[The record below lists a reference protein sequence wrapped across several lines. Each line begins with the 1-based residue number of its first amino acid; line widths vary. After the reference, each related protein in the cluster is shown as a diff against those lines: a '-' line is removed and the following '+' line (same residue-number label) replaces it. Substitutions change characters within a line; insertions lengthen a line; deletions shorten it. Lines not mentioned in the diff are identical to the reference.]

1 VLEQATKRKSRRR
14 AGSALESS
22 ATPFLQ
28 ASLALSKRWWWQ
40 LKRTPL
46 EVVVALA
53 QPALWLVLFGNLF
66 AKSGVVTGTSYIAF
80 MTAGVVIMTVFN
92 AALNGGAQILFD
104 RETGMLH
111 RLLAAP
117 IPPGAILW
125 SRFVYVL
132 GLTSFQALVIILVA
146 SLLGVRIASGVT
158 GLVLI
163 LATGILL
170 GVGITALSMAL
181 AFTFKHHG
189 QWFSVIGF
197 VSLPLLFASN
207 ALAPFEAMPGWLQ
220 VLTRF
225 NPMTYAI
232 SAARQLI
239 LEGFDLVVIAS
250 MAAALLSFDVVMI
263 LLALAAM
270 RRALE

>member
-1 VLEQATKRKSRRR
+1 M
-14 AGSALESS
+14 
-22 ATPFLQ
+22 
-28 ASLALSKRWWWQ
+28 SKRWWWQ

-46 EVVVALA
+46 EIVVALA

-66 AKSGVVTGTSYIAF
+66 ANSGVVTGTSYIAF

-117 IPPGAILW
+117 IPPGAVLW
-125 SRFVYVL
+125 SRFFYVL
-132 GLTSFQALVIILVA
+132 GLTTFQALVILLVA
-146 SLLGVRIASGVT
+146 SLLGVRIASGVA
-158 GLVLI
+158 GLVLV

-170 GVGITALSMAL
+170 GIGVTALSMAL

-207 ALAPFEAMPGWLQ
+207 ALAPVEAMPRWLQ
-220 VLTRF
+220 LLTTF

-239 LEGFDLVVIAS
+239 LEGFDWWVMTTMAS
-250 MAAALLSFDVVMI
+250 ALLSFDIVMI
-263 LLALAAM
+263 LVALAAM
-270 RRALE
+270 RRALD